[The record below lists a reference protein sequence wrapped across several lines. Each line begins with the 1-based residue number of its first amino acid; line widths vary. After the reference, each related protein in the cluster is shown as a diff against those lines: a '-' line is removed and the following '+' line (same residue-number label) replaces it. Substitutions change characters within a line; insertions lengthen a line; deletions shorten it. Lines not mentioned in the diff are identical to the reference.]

1 MFQEGIKINDLNGMG
16 LVVERQDAQEETE
29 SLMVQLER
37 LPCSIEGR
45 WTILRALTEFETHL
59 KELTELIRPVA
70 AQLQTEMATL
80 CAMNAEPLAQ
90 WEAYFRD
97 HTVDDFQNEMFNT
110 TFLFTE
116 TNGRMRS
123 GWGVWSFN
131 PFGTWSGVADPPGAD
146 GPPGLF
152 GRQHQLPLCHKPE
165 GPSRCRGH
173 ERDAPGLRRQ
183 G

>member
-97 HTVDDFQNEMFNT
+97 PH
-110 TFLFTE
+110 
-116 TNGRMRS
+116 G
-123 GWGVWSFN
+123 G
-131 PFGTWSGVADPPGAD
+131 
-146 GPPGLF
+146 
-152 GRQHQLPLCHKPE
+152 
-165 GPSRCRGH
+165 
-173 ERDAPGLRRQ
+173 
-183 G
+183 